1 MSDRTRDT
9 LKIPD
14 DLREDYDHYRKYMKC
29 ASRSDVLIERIAR
42 LEEALKTARKDAIR
56 ECIDEIVDEDEST
69 FQGLIDVIRENLR
82 TLIDQPT
89 NNHP

>member
-1 MSDRTRDT
+1 MSDTTHDT
-9 LKIPD
+9 LKKKMLNAA
-14 DLREDYDHYRKYMKC
+14 LRAGENARASVVVPVEDQV
-29 ASRSDVLIERIAR
+29 ALIEGY
-42 LEEALKTARKDAIR
+42 EDALKTARKDAIH
-56 ECIDEIVDEDEST
+56 ECIDDIVDEDEST